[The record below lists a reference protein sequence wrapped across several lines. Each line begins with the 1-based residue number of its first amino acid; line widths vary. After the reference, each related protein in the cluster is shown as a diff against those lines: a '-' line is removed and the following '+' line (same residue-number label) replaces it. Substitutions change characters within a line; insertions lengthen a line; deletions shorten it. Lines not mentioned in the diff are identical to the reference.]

1 MAFEWKT
8 IGGEAPS
15 LSPSQSPSGSAPE
28 AQPSA
33 IITQPAAVAPVQTAA
48 EASVIPVDPSL
59 PVCSLHNVSV
69 NATEKSG
76 YNATHDAEVYNSYD
90 TGVNSD
96 ENAVV
101 S

>member
-15 LSPSQSPSGSAPE
+15 LAPSQTPSGSAPE

-33 IITQPAAVAPVQTAA
+33 IMAQPATTAPIQAA
-48 EASVIPVDPSL
+48 EAPITPVDPSL

-69 NATEKSG
+69 NTTEKSG
-76 YNATHDAEVYNSYD
+76 FNATHDSEVYSSYD